1 MNTRDKIF
9 QQIDGSRDWLI
20 DLQSNLTSRP
30 AIAPDA
36 GGQGEYEKVM
46 WLKDYLAQMGF
57 DSIEE
62 LDAPDE
68 RVPQKIRP
76 TLIATINGE
85 DTSRNIWIIAHTDVV
100 PAGELNLWL
109 SDPFQIKVDGDLIFG
124 RGTEDNQ
131 QGLASAV
138 LAAKAIIDNKAV
150 PTYNVKLMFVADEE
164 VGSEYGINYILA
176 NNKSLFNKN
185 DLILVPDV
193 GDPIGQEIEVAEK
206 SIMWVTCRIIGKQAH
221 GSKPDIGINAARAA
235 ANLIVQV
242 DGLRYKYCA
251 SDKVFGVPTSTIEP
265 TKCSNNVSNMNTIP
279 GEQIVGFD
287 CRILPQYD
295 ISELLKDFRRI
306 CDGIEA
312 SFGVK
317 IEMTEQQHVQSAP
330 PTKTTD
336 EVYIRLA
343 QSIEEVT
350 GVKPI
355 PVGIGGG
362 TVAASFRQL
371 GYSVGL
377 WSTLNEKCHSPNEC
391 SSISNTLKDAKV
403 FADFMLR

>member
-1 MNTRDKIF
+1 MISKDKIF
-9 QQIDGSRDWLI
+9 QQIDSYRDILI

-46 WLKDYLAQMGF
+46 WLKSYLNKMGF
-57 DSIEE
+57 DAVEE
-62 LDAPDE
+62 IDVPDD

-76 TLIATINGE
+76 TLIATINGK
-85 DTSRNIWIIAHTDVV
+85 DTARNIWIIAHTDVV

-131 QGLASAV
+131 QGLCSAV

-150 PTYNVKLMFVADEE
+150 PAYNVKLMFVADEE
-164 VGSEYGINYILA
+164 VGSDYGINYILA
-176 NNKSLFNKN
+176 HHRDMFGHD

-193 GDPIGQEIEVAEK
+193 GDPIGQEIEISEK
-206 SIMWVTCRIIGKQAH
+206 SILWVTCRIIGRQAH

-235 ANLIVQV
+235 ANLIVQA

-251 SDKVFGVPTSTIEP
+251 SDKIFGVPTSTIEP

-295 ISELLKDFRRI
+295 IIELAKDFRRI

-312 SFGVK
+312 SFGVR

-350 GVKPI
+350 GVKPV

-377 WSTLNEKCHSPNEC
+377 WSTLDERCHSPNEC